1 MDDREFIQRVKEK
14 IERLTGQEIDLD
26 IDHDNQSR
34 MTLEL
39 NIPVPRVVIGA
50 DVLQHAGFGRLAIEY
65 AVASIKRGA
74 EVSQLEF
81 QALLS
86 RN

>member
-1 MDDREFIQRVKEK
+1 MEDREFVQRVKQK

-26 IDHDNQSR
+26 IDYDNQSR

-39 NIPVPRVVIGA
+39 NIAVPRVVIGS
-50 DVLQHAGFGRLAIEY
+50 DMLHHAGFGRLAIEY
-65 AVASIKRGA
+65 AVASIKRGG